1 MINQDKRTPKGS
13 PLSRQTRPI
22 DLLHSR
28 QNTVALPSPTL
39 VHAAANSSAAGA
51 TPNEITSASESNSR
65 PSAACLRR
73 HRARRP
79 SSASKT
85 KKRLRFDL
93 NSCRPRPAKAGKARS
108 THISTPR
115 AGLLRSAWGSLASI
129 NTLASQCSGTWKTT
143 RPFDRPPAANQLR
156 RALSQIPE
164 DSEMYVEPV
173 VRTRRTILWR
183 AN

>member
-1 MINQDKRTPKGS
+1 M
-13 PLSRQTRPI
+13 
-22 DLLHSR
+22 
-28 QNTVALPSPTL
+28 
-39 VHAAANSSAAGA
+39 
-51 TPNEITSASESNSR
+51 SASESNSR
-65 PSAACLRR
+65 PSTACLRR

-143 RPFDRPPAANQLR
+143 RPFYRPPAANQLR
-156 RALSQIPE
+156 RSLSQIP
-164 DSEMYVEPV
+164 MYVEPV
-173 VRTRRTILWR
+173 VRTRRTILCR
-183 AN
+183 ANQNEIGGVLLSGRTSFRTIPLAALQYSTVSVFSATKSELIEGIATMVRLHDLVS